1 MGSRLVENMWL
12 HILAFAP
19 SGHFITCHACLWETH
34 HYSITLRTSK
44 QVKAKKRRLDKKIIV
59 FLIIGIFDPKM
70 VTRSFFSSRQTILA
84 NCTVGQ
90 NALKCD
96 TFRNFCIAQ
105 CLDFHGLRFI
115 VPFETKYLM
124 EMVVKARKSRLFPV
138 RLLLTLKFLIYIY
151 SEWFFNATSMTPYQ
165 DLRPASR
172 TSMSPL
178 FASQ

>member
-1 MGSRLVENMWL
+1 MGFRLVENMWL

-84 NCTVGQ
+84 ICTVGQ

-96 TFRNFCIAQ
+96 TFRHFCIVSR
-105 CLDFHGLRFI
+105 LSR
-115 VPFETKYLM
+115 TKIYSSFRA
-124 EMVVKARKSRLFPV
+124 EIPYGKMVVKARKSRLFPV

-151 SEWFFNATSMTPYQ
+151 SEWFFNASSMTPYQ